1 MGIPGDILSDQVL
14 CEQWTVTPKLTERVN
29 HTLRCMTKIK
39 ATEDLQ

>member
-29 HTLRCMTKIK
+29 HTWSYIYDQDKGN
-39 ATEDLQ
+39 